1 MKTRQVTIG
10 QAIIA
15 ILAML
20 AAPAVFAQGGMG
32 RNMRMPRYDTS
43 TVTTIKGVIQE
54 VQEGRMRP
62 GGMARMGGMGQMG
75 NMGRMGSMGGL
86 HLVVKTEK
94 ETVTVLAGPASF
106 AKDKGFSFAKGDQV
120 EVTGSRVT
128 YNDAE
133 AIIAREI
140 KKGGK
145 TLVLR
150 NKDGIP
156 KWSRGPR
163 Q

>member
-1 MKTRQVTIG
+1 MKMRQITIG
-10 QAIIA
+10 QAVIA
-15 ILAML
+15 ILAVL
-20 AAPAVFAQGGMG
+20 AAPAAFAQGGMG
-32 RNMRMPRYDTS
+32 RNMRMPRYNTS
-43 TVTTIKGVIQE
+43 TVVTIQGTIQE
-54 VQEGRMRP
+54 VQEGTVQP
-62 GGMARMGGMGQMG
+62 GA
-75 NMGRMGSMGGL
+75 MGRMSGMGGL
-86 HLVVKTEK
+86 HLVVKTGK

-106 AKDKGFSFAKGDQV
+106 AKDKGFAFAKDDKV

-128 YNDAE
+128 YNEKE

-140 KKGGK
+140 KKSGK

-150 NKDGIP
+150 NEDGVP

>member
-1 MKTRQVTIG
+1 MKTRQVMVG
-10 QAIIA
+10 QAVIA

-20 AAPAVFAQGGMG
+20 VAPAAFSQGGMG
-32 RNMRMPRYDTS
+32 QNMHMPRYDTS
-43 TVTTIKGVIQE
+43 TVVTIQGTIQE
-54 VQEGRMRP
+54 VQEGTMQP
-62 GGMARMGGMGQMG
+62 GA
-75 NMGRMGSMGGL
+75 MGRMSGMGGL
-86 HLVVKTEK
+86 HLTVKTEK

-106 AKDKGFSFAKGDQV
+106 AKDKGFSFAKDDKV
-120 EVTGSRVT
+120 EVIGSRVK

-150 NKDGIP
+150 NEDGIP
-156 KWSRGPR
+156 KWSRRPR